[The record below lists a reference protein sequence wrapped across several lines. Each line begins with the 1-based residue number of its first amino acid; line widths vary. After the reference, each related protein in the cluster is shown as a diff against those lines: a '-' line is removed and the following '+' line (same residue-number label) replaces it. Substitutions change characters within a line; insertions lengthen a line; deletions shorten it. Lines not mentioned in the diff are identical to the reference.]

1 MNLCCEMPKVFH
13 WGLDLHSLHKS
24 LSLCRI
30 SLFVAVSCLGKSEP
44 IKIPPSPDSRKAAK
58 KVDSSASPDLSG
70 SRSSV
75 CSDAS
80 NHNSSDT
87 RTAGSAT
94 ERPSNETHD
103 PLVNGPLVFHNS
115 KISLHDPTTPMAT
128 PTGCASAE
136 VLLASQIQGSSPFLV
151 PAVLP
156 SGYPIYRPT
165 GGLTGLPVS
174 GAASAAWLAATSSA
188 ANQVCYEC
196 RQMCLDRS

>member
-30 SLFVAVSCLGKSEP
+30 SPFVAVSCLGKSEP

-94 ERPSNETHD
+94 ERPSNEMHD

-115 KISLHDPTTPMAT
+115 KISLHDPTTPKAT
-128 PTGCASAE
+128 PPTCGSAAAE
-136 VLLASQIQGSSPFLV
+136 FFFRFAIHSPFLF
-151 PAVLP
+151 
-156 SGYPIYRPT
+156 S
-165 GGLTGLPVS
+165 
-174 GAASAAWLAATSSA
+174 
-188 ANQVCYEC
+188 
-196 RQMCLDRS
+196 